1 MAVKCMV
8 MSASDNVAVA
18 LDTLAGGDRVVLAV
32 GPDETIVEIKEAISF
47 GHKFSLGKIFQGE
60 EITKYGTAIGLATQ
74 IIEAGFLVHTHNV
87 EGFRARGDKQ

>member
-32 GPDETIVEIKEAISF
+32 GPDETIVEIKEAISYH
-47 GHKFSLGKIFQGE
+47 G
-60 EITKYGTAIGLATQ
+60 
-74 IIEAGFLVHTHNV
+74 
-87 EGFRARGDKQ
+87 